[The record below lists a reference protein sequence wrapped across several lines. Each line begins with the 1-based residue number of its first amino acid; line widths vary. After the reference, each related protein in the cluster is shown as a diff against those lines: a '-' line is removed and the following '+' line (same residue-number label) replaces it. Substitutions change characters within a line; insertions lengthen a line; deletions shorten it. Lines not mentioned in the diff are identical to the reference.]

1 MPLAVAILVLVLA
14 FLLFWGFVAAI
25 AHLLPW
31 LIVGV
36 ITGALA
42 GRVVQ
47 GRGLGC
53 FWDLVV
59 GVTGSL
65 IGGLVVRAFA
75 PQLISAGGLLG
86 LIENVIVAFLGA
98 VVVLGLAR
106 LVIPGHRLRRG
117 NRSRPLISR

>member
-1 MPLAVAILVLVLA
+1 MPAAVVILGLLLV
-14 FLLFWGFVAAI
+14 FLLFWGVVAALG
-25 AHLLPW
+25 HLLPW

-36 ITGALA
+36 IVGALA

-75 PQLISAGGLLG
+75 PQLISAGGLFG
-86 LIENVIVAFLGA
+86 LIENVIVSFLGA
-98 VVVLGLAR
+98 VVVLGVAR
-106 LVIPGHRLRRG
+106 LVVPTRRLRG
-117 NRSRPLISR
+117 GKSRPLLGR

>member
-47 GRGLGC
+47 GRG
-53 FWDLVV
+53 LVV